1 MRVIIE
7 INDGAYEGM
16 EMDARSKGV
25 AIVDVIESA
34 VERIFGEGSVRIDRE
49 GLDIKSR
56 RTDSMGC

>member
-7 INDGAYEGM
+7 INDGAYVGM

-34 VERIFGEGSVRIDRE
+34 VERIFGEGSVRIDEMSNNNNNQGWRA
-49 GLDIKSR
+49 SPR
-56 RTDSMGC
+56 